1 MTQSAKMNCSRSHQQ
16 SVEKSDIWDLA
27 IIGGGYRTT
36 TFLASAPELLKYK
49 ITILEKRNIL
59 GPGAFQD
66 YMITTSSSGKSMLK
80 HLSYKGPFSSLKS
93 NTEVCS
99 ISNCNNPVQAED
111 LATALHE
118 VGKTLCNT
126 LDQQAIHMNTCI
138 QKIVLSPNSD
148 LIKMHSDNG
157 EIIYTNHALIATGR
171 IERLHTQLKSW
182 HQKTVLSQSVI
193 SKQYRK
199 VMETKLLS
207 MKQPSVVIAG
217 SSHSAMS
224 VLQVLIPMI
233 KELEVQHTTFQ
244 SPEIIVL
251 QRGLTPLMYDN
262 KKQALEHQIIGRERI
277 FNEITDTCPQTGIIF
292 RDSGLRH
299 ISKETY
305 CKLYDRKIEN
315 ASLVR
320 VNGLQEASTML
331 EQAGLIIQAL
341 GYFGNAPDIYMADQL
356 IRANQSQE
364 RLVTDYDGAAVIQ
377 GKRFENLSVMRI
389 EPTPMNQKDNAAYA
403 SNLYE
408 MLAKRL
414 EQSLK
419 KSNENKVEYTND

>member
-1 MTQSAKMNCSRSHQQ
+1 MSQSTKLNHAHFHQK
-16 SVEKSDIWDLA
+16 SVDSPPIWDLA

-80 HLSYKGPFSSLKS
+80 HLSYKGPFAPLKS
-93 NTEVCS
+93 SNEVCS
-99 ISNCNNPVQAED
+99 ISNCHNPVQAED

-118 VGKTLCNT
+118 IGKTLCNT
-126 LDQQAIHMNTCI
+126 LDQKSIHMNTCI
-138 QKIVLSPNSD
+138 QKIVLAPNND
-148 LIKMHSDNG
+148 LIKMYSDNG

-171 IERLHTQLKSW
+171 IERLNTQLKSW
-182 HQKTVLSQSVI
+182 HHKTVLSQSII
-193 SKQYRK
+193 SKQYQK
-199 VMETKLLS
+199 EIEKKLLS
-207 MKQPSVVIAG
+207 MKQSSIVIAG

-224 VLQVLIPMI
+224 VLQVLLPMLQ
-233 KELEVQHTTFQ
+233 ELELQYKTFQ

-251 QRGLTPLMYDN
+251 QRGLTPLMYED
-262 KKQALEHQIIGRERI
+262 KKQALENQIIGRERI
-277 FNEITDTCPQTGIIF
+277 FNEVTDTCPQTGIIF

-305 CKLYDRKIEN
+305 CKLYDHKIKN
-315 ASLVR
+315 ASLIR
-320 VNGLQEASTML
+320 INELQEASTIL

-341 GYFGNAPDIYMADQL
+341 GYFGNAPDIYMSDQL
-356 IRANQSQE
+356 IRSNQSQE
-364 RLVTDYDGAAVIQ
+364 RLVTDHDGAAVIHGQ
-377 GKRFENLSVMRI
+377 RFENLSVMRI
-389 EPTPMNQKDNAAYA
+389 EPTPMNQKDNAAYG
-403 SNLYE
+403 SNLYQ
-408 MLAKRL
+408 MLAERL

-419 KSNENKVEYTND
+419 KSEESKVEYPND